1 MQSSNAQHCLMA
13 MIEKLRKFL
22 NIRGHAGAFLTDLS
36 KAFDYAYGFDTDAQN
51 LFTLTLREEN
61 RGLR

>member
-1 MQSSNAQHCLMA
+1 MA